1 MKLVQPIRDLD
12 KLADIL
18 DYFEATSERNYIMF
32 MLGIHTGLR
41 ISDILKLKVKDVR
54 GDYIRLKETKRKKN
68 NRLLVVDELKKALR
82 KYISGKPDDEY
93 LILSRK
99 GKNQPIRRESAYQ
112 ILREAAKHFGLSEI
126 GTHTLRKTFGYHFY
140 QESKDIATLQD
151 ILNHSSTDY
160 TLRYI
165 GVNQDGRDFAMRRF
179 KYKLRSK

>member
-1 MKLVQPIRDLD
+1 MKVVQPIRDLN

-18 DYFEATSERNYIMF
+18 EYLEATNKRNFIMF

-41 ISDILKLKVKDVR
+41 ISDILKLRVCDVKGTHISLR
-54 GDYIRLKETKRKKN
+54 ETKRKKN
-68 NRLLVVDELKKALR
+68 NRLLIVDELKKAL
-82 KYISGKPDDEY
+82 KNYTSAKLDEEY
-93 LILSRK
+93 LIKSRK
-99 GKNQPIRRESAYQ
+99 GKNQPIRRETAYQ
-112 ILREAAKHFGLSEI
+112 ILREVAKQFSLKEI

-140 QESKDIATLQD
+140 HDSKDIAALQD
-151 ILNHSSTDY
+151 ILNHTDPDY

>member
-1 MKLVQPIRDLD
+1 MKIVQPIRDLD

-18 DYFEATSERNYIMF
+18 DYLEGSNERNYIMF

-41 ISDILKLKVKDVR
+41 ISDILCLRVRDVK
-54 GDYIRLKETKRKKN
+54 GTHITLKENKKGKN
-68 NRLLVVDELKKALR
+68 NRLLIVSELKRALR
-82 KYISGKPDDEY
+82 RYISGKPDDEY
-93 LILSRK
+93 LIKSRK
-99 GKNQPIRRESAYQ
+99 GKNKPIRRETAYA
-112 ILREAAKHFGLSEI
+112 ILNEAARHFGIKEI

-140 QESKDIATLQD
+140 QDSKDIAALQD
-151 ILNHSSTDY
+151 ILNHTDPDY